1 VQSASRKP
9 LVTGQIPANAVSDV
23 DVLLGRLYQP
33 RSQHDGKRLVWC
45 RDIVIQEWDVAV
57 VGWKPGLQ
65 MALTVSD
72 SGEPFLPPV
81 FQIEVGV
88 LPAHLGKQV
97 PECIGEK
104 KTGVPSG

>member
-1 VQSASRKP
+1 MME
-9 LVTGQIPANAVSDV
+9 
-23 DVLLGRLYQP
+23 
-33 RSQHDGKRLVWC
+33 KRLVWC
-45 RDIVIQEWDVAV
+45 SDIVIQEWDVAV

-65 MALTVSD
+65 MALTVYD

-97 PECIGEK
+97 PECIGEGK
-104 KTGVPSG
+104 NRSAIGVTQAMTIGVNDRITMCKVY